1 MSDYKNGIL
10 QGKKGTIAR
19 LLVYLTQANKGAL
32 NEVEEIEESK
42 YQQELINFYID
53 TIADDY
59 TDILLNIE
67 DEKVIDKIIDETL
80 DIKAESGVLLRLL
93 NSIKKNAC

>member
-32 NEVEEIEESK
+32 HEVEEIEESK

-59 TDILLNIE
+59 TDLLLNIE
-67 DEKVIDKIIDETL
+67 DEKVIDKIIDEAL
-80 DIKAESGVLLRLL
+80 DTEADNGVLLRLL

>member
-67 DEKVIDKIIDETL
+67 DEKVIDKIIDEAL
-80 DIKAESGVLLRLL
+80 DNEAESGVLLRLL